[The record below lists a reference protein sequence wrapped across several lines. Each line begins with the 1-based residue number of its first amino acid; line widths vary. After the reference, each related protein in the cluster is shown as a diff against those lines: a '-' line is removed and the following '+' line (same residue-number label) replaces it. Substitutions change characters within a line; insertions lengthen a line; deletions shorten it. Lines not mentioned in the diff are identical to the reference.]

1 MRPFPDQAVG
11 FFRLVRRA
19 LDARDPVLCR
29 RTARIFREHGVVSVP
44 TLVSEASD
52 VPSEHKAFVSDAKR
66 MALLPPSVR
75 DEWKSVTADPDP
87 IEETLGPGASTAA
100 VENTRVL
107 HAEGVTILAGTDVG
121 NYFLVPGLSLHREF
135 ERLTKAGT
143 GPRRSRNAE
152 RPARSAC
159 SAAAPGS
166 RSSWRGRIASTAW
179 HRRIAI

>member
-1 MRPFPDQAVG
+1 M
-11 FFRLVRRA
+11 
-19 LDARDPVLCR
+19 
-29 RTARIFREHGVVSVP
+29 VSVP

-159 SAAAPGS
+159 SAAAPRS